1 MTAQVSDVF
10 FHDISAL
17 TRRLEAARGLEA
29 WWL

>member
-1 MTAQVSDVF
+1 MTVQVPDMF
-10 FHDISAL
+10 FLDIPAL

>member
-1 MTAQVSDVF
+1 MTVQVPDMF
-10 FHDISAL
+10 YLNIAAR